1 MTEALARR
9 MPTTIVGSAA
19 GRITDSCCGIAH
31 IARADV
37 IRSGSTCFTAAIV
50 LSRSDQAQ
58 LSLYIS
64 HRDLE
69 SSPMSRNRMKTGIT
83 ASDAVFWQ
91 TR

>member
-19 GRITDSCCGIAH
+19 GRITADSCCGGARIV
-31 IARADV
+31 RADV

-58 LSLYIS
+58 LYIYIYQIVIL
-64 HRDLE
+64 RARE
-69 SSPMSRNRMKTGIT
+69 CPETG
-83 ASDAVFWQ
+83 
-91 TR
+91 